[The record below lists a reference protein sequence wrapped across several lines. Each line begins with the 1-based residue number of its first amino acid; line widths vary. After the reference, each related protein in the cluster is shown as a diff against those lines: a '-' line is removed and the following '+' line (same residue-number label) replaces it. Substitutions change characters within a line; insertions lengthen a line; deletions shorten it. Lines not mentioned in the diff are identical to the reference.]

1 MPNINRILTN
11 PWAKVVV
18 FVLSLGPFLFLAWQ
32 AFVERDL
39 TANPIEYIT
48 HFTGNWTLRFLL
60 IALAVTPLRMMLK
73 RPVLTRFRRML
84 GLFAFFYGCLHM
96 LTWLGL
102 DQQFDVNAMIAD
114 IIKRK
119 YITVGMIGY
128 LAMVPLAITS
138 TRGWV
143 RRLGYRRWQTLHRL
157 VYVSAAAGVIH
168 YYWLV
173 KSDIRLPVMYAAFLL
188 ALLAIRV
195 PNWLQ
200 KPGRAPGK
208 RARAATS

>member
-1 MPNINRILTN
+1 MNINRVLTN

-18 FVLSLGPFLFLAWQ
+18 FALALVPFLFLAWQ
-32 AFVERDL
+32 AFVARDL

-60 IALAVTPLRMMLK
+60 ITLAVTPLRMMLK

-102 DQQFDVNAMIAD
+102 DQQLDVNAMIAD
-114 IIKRK
+114 VIKRK
-119 YITVGMIGY
+119 YITVGMLGY

-138 TRGWV
+138 TAGWV

-200 KPGRAPGK
+200 KPGRAAGK
-208 RARAATS
+208 RARAAT